1 MKYRELIEKLKP
13 FEDDEIEIA
22 VFEYHVGDIGKPT
35 ITNEV
40 RFFRDEDGEPV
51 VGIKQEYNKETFKSE
66 GGCEFLTI

>member
-22 VFEYHVGDIGKPT
+22 IFEYYVVDIGKPT

-40 RFFRDEDGEPV
+40 RLFRHEDGEPII
-51 VGIKQEYNKETFKSE
+51 GIR
-66 GGCEFLTI
+66 